1 MTAQPPDPGVYI
13 SPAQTYAEVQRLGR
27 KVDQIDGKLDR
38 ILDETREIKEDLSD
52 HETRLRA
59 LELGETPRQ
68 QREEIRISALDA
80 RLAALETRRW
90 PLPTIGA
97 IAGVAGAATAVVALF
112 VR

>member
-1 MTAQPPDPGVYI
+1 MTTQPPDPGVYI

-38 ILDETREIKEDLSD
+38 LLEDNREIKRDLSD
-52 HETRLRA
+52 HESRIRL

-68 QREEIRISALDA
+68 QRDEA
-80 RLAALETRRW
+80 RLVALETRRW

-97 IAGVAGAATAVVALF
+97 VTGVAGVATAIIALF

>member
-38 ILDETREIKEDLSD
+38 ILDETHEIKGDLSD

-68 QREEIRISALDA
+68 VRDEV

-97 IAGVAGAATAVVALF
+97 VTGVAGVATAVVALF
-112 VR
+112 QR

>member
-1 MTAQPPDPGVYI
+1 MTMQPPDPGVYI

-27 KVDQIDGKLDR
+27 LVDQIDGKLDR

-59 LELGETPRQ
+59 LERGETPRQ
-68 QREEIRISALDA
+68 IRDET

-97 IAGVAGAATAVVALF
+97 VTGVAGAAVAAVALF
-112 VR
+112 MR